1 MSEGKSVSPMA
12 EKLFYSLTN
21 AEASTSEN
29 EFDPVHHVEPTRS
42 EEGEELEGAVG
53 VVAEAGCVAKDE
65 DEDEELLEFKTQD
78 NCPPTPYEE
87 CLDLNIFETLVQQER
102 MLESQTKEC
111 AEKDGNSLNFI
122 DGSSSPKKLENADAC
137 CCPAVTPTGGHHIGD
152 SCGSSASS
160 APCSGV
166 RRKAKGTATSLE
178 EPVTNGTKKKV
189 RSNGSLKSS
198 PSQDYLQIWPSPS
211 STSNEQRN
219 EDSSSNQQ
227 KTTSPAVQVHRPLER
242 SWPPKQQH
250 RKQQAFS
257 QQEQGSEEFSFD
269 IIDTDEQCY
278 PLTGP
283 ESGAGGTD
291 FVPGEFFEQS
301 PKQMRHEKVAR
312 VVKQSLEGITESAP
326 LATPETDGS
335 LSEHTPLRL
344 GRLEQ
349 NVNSDIDCANEAT
362 VEMSNQTKA
371 PLRKAIP
378 KPEFNFPD
386 NQYVQPS
393 SSSNEPVETSND
405 IRIIKPHKPLV
416 RILSNGRGKNAS
428 NGPVNSGELLVLDA
442 MKASHII
449 FPVQNLS
456 PCARSPPSGSS
467 TRSGSPL
474 EHHSPDRHSP
484 VIMHPKPVR
493 PQPRPLTRVGCG
505 RNDLICPPT
514 PTHHARRLRV
524 LAENFGPPDL
534 RTRNVFSPE
543 IVISPETTRY
553 NELVAV
559 TGNRVDQLQVAEG
572 HEDET
577 ETDSPMRH
585 LTSTR
590 LPSIP
595 ERARGA
601 LADPDEPLPPAW
613 EARMDSH
620 GRIFYIDHATR
631 TTSWQRPGAHSGISG
646 PDQHRQQLDR
656 RYQSIRRTI
665 YDRRE
670 GSMSRSPPRF
680 GYDSINPRQGAS
692 AIAVAINTAQIE
704 SLQLDRTAH
713 PALLMICRA
722 NFYSM
727 LHTNTDAILIY
738 NRNAALKH
746 MVSRV
751 RRDPG
756 CFGRYQHNRDLVALV
771 NCFASPDKDLPT
783 GWETKVDQSGKQF
796 FIDHANRRTSFMDPR
811 VPTDCPRARH
821 RPEQLITATQT
832 APAVDIAPI
841 PPPRPPALPR
851 LSIGSPEIPVAYND
865 KVVAFLRQP
874 NILEI
879 LRERHGAAACSRNLR
894 DKINSI
900 RVEGTTALDRLSHDL
915 QLTILLSLFENDIM
929 SYIPVEA
936 RSPQGSPNHNN
947 ARVPQRAPP
956 PFRRDFEAK
965 LRTFYRKLESKG
977 FGQGPHKLK
986 LHIRRSHLLED
997 AFRRIMSANKKDLQ
1011 RGRLAVL
1018 WDTEEGLDYGGPSR
1032 EFFFLLSRELFNP
1045 YYGLFE
1051 YSANDTYTVQ
1061 VSPLSAFVDNSHDWF
1076 RFSGRVLGLA
1086 LVHQY
1091 LLDAFF
1097 TRPFYKALLRLPVA
1111 LSDLESLDNEFHQ
1124 SLQWIRDNDIG
1135 SGASLGLTFCVTEE
1149 LLGRVVERELKPGG
1163 KNIPVTEKNKRE
1175 YLERMVKW
1183 RLERGVQEQ
1192 TESLVRGFYE
1202 VVDPRLVSV
1211 FDARELELV
1220 IAGTAE
1226 IDLNDWRIN
1235 TEYRSGYHD
1244 GHQVIVWFWH
1254 VIEKF
1259 SNEQRLRLLQFVTGT
1274 SSIPYEGFAALRGST
1289 GPRRFCI
1296 EKWGKPNALPRA
1308 HTCFNRLDL
1317 PPYPTPDVLYEKL
1330 LLAVEETNTFGIE

>member
-1 MSEGKSVSPMA
+1 MESVADAVSA
-12 EKLFYSLTN
+12 SNSLTN
-21 AEASTSEN
+21 
-29 EFDPVHHVEPTRS
+29 S
-42 EEGEELEGAVG
+42 EETTNEAEEELEGAVG
-53 VVAEAGCVAKDE
+53 SSEPDINARLSIALKTTDDEE
-65 DEDEELLEFKTQD
+65 DEPPELKNQD
-78 NCPPTPYEE
+78 NLPPTPYEE
-87 CLDLNIFETLVQQER
+87 CLDLKIFETLAQQE
-102 MLESQTKEC
+102 SQ
-111 AEKDGNSLNFI
+111 AEFQHAEGKNNDTTSLRYI
-122 DGSSSPKKLENADAC
+122 DGDGTSPYRSTESSVKPSPVC
-137 CCPAVTPTGGHHIGD
+137 CAATTPTSNSGHHGD
-152 SCGSSASS
+152 SCGSSSSS

-166 RRKAKGTATSLE
+166 RRKAKVASTSLE
-178 EPVTNGTKKKV
+178 EPVANGTKKKV
-189 RSNGSLKSS
+189 RPNGSLKSS
-198 PSQDYLQIWPSPS
+198 PSQEYLQIWTTASGDVQAVEGIPV
-211 STSNEQRN
+211 
-219 EDSSSNQQ
+219 Q
-227 KTTSPAVQVHRPLER
+227 KQATSPTIQVHRPLER
-242 SWPPKQQH
+242 SWPPKHQ
-250 RKQQAFS
+250 RKQQL
-257 QQEQGSEEFSFD
+257 QQGSEEFSFD
-269 IIDTDEQCY
+269 IIDTDEQSIAEAS
-278 PLTGP
+278 TSAV
-283 ESGAGGTD
+283 EFA
-291 FVPGEFFEQS
+291 PGEFFDQN
-301 PKQMRHEKVAR
+301 PKQLRHEKVAR
-312 VVKQSLEGITESAP
+312 VIKQPLEGINEGAP

-335 LSEHTPLRL
+335 LSDNTPLRL
-344 GRLEQ
+344 GRLDRNANPDIETVAEVAEPSASSIKPLLRKTCRADYSFPDMDQQPSCSNESTTIELGAEQ
-349 NVNSDIDCANEAT
+349 N
-362 VEMSNQTKA
+362 
-371 PLRKAIP
+371 
-378 KPEFNFPD
+378 
-386 NQYVQPS
+386 
-393 SSSNEPVETSND
+393 
-405 IRIIKPHKPLV
+405 IKPHRPLT
-416 RILSNGRGKNAS
+416 RTLSNGRNKHTV
-428 NGPVNSGELLVLDA
+428 NGPLLTSDLIVGEPIRATHV
-442 MKASHII
+442 I
-449 FPVQNLS
+449 FPIQSLS

-474 EHHSPDRHSP
+474 EHSPDRSSP
-484 VIMHPKPVR
+484 VIMHPKPIR
-493 PQPRPLTRVGCG
+493 PQPRPLTRVGCS

-524 LAENFGPPDL
+524 LSDNFGPPDL
-534 RTRNVFSPE
+534 RPRNVFSPE
-543 IVISPETTRY
+543 TVMSPEMRY

-559 TGNRVDQLQVAEG
+559 TGNRVDQLRVGEG
-572 HEDET
+572 REDEI
-577 ETDSPMRH
+577 ETDSPVRH

-601 LADPDEPLPPAW
+601 LAEPEEPLPPAW

-631 TTSWQRPGAHSGISG
+631 TTSWQRPGAHAGING
-646 PDQHRQQLDR
+646 PEQHRQQLDR

-665 YDRRE
+665 YDRRD
-670 GSMSRSPPRF
+670 GGSRSPPRF
-680 GYDSINPRQGAS
+680 GFEPINPRQGAS
-692 AIAVAINTAQIE
+692 AIAVAINAAQIE
-704 SLQLDRTAH
+704 NLQFDRAAH
-713 PALLMICRA
+713 PALLMICRPD
-722 NFYSM
+722 FYSM
-727 LHTNTDAILIY
+727 LHTNTDAIQIY
-738 NRNAALKH
+738 NRNSALKH

-751 RRDPG
+751 RRDPT
-756 CFGRYQHNRDLVALV
+756 CFARYQHNRDLVALV

-783 GWETKVDQSGKQF
+783 GWETKMDQSGKQF

-821 RPEQLITATQT
+821 RPEQLVAAAAV
-832 APAVDIAPI
+832 APVDIAPI

-900 RVEGTTALDRLSHDL
+900 RVEGTAALDRLSHDL
-915 QLTILLSLFENDIM
+915 QLTILLSLFENEIM

-936 RSPQGSPNHNN
+936 RSPQGSPNLNSS
-947 ARVPQRAPP
+947 RVPQRAPP

-1135 SGASLGLTFCVTEE
+1135 SGTSLGLTFCVTEE

-1317 PPYPTPDVLYEKL
+1317 PPYPTPDILYEKL

>member
-1 MSEGKSVSPMA
+1 MSSCDE
-12 EKLFYSLTN
+12 T
-21 AEASTSEN
+21 EASPALLS
-29 EFDPVHHVEPTRS
+29 VESFASVPPES
-42 EEGEELEGAVG
+42 YDDLEGAVG
-53 VVAEAGCVAKDE
+53 TSEECVLEVASGGENLKQTD
-65 DEDEELLEFKTQD
+65 DDEEEEEPPELKNQD
-78 NCPPTPYEE
+78 DFPPTPYEE
-87 CLDLNIFETLVQQER
+87 CLDLNAFEVLAKQEQQE
-102 MLESQTKEC
+102 SQARLKQQQQDAT
-111 AEKDGNSLNFI
+111 SLNYI
-122 DGSSSPKKLENADAC
+122 ATSPTSNN
-137 CCPAVTPTGGHHIGD
+137 GHHGD
-152 SCGSSASS
+152 SCGSSNSS

-166 RRKAKGTATSLE
+166 RRKAKVKPTSQE
-178 EPVTNGTKKKV
+178 EPVSNGTKKKV
-189 RSNGSLKSS
+189 RPNGSVKSS
-198 PSQDYLQIWPSPS
+198 PSQDYLHIWAAATATAEEPDSQVVSPTIQI
-211 STSNEQRN
+211 
-219 EDSSSNQQ
+219 
-227 KTTSPAVQVHRPLER
+227 HRPLER
-242 SWPPKQQH
+242 SWPPKQS
-250 RKQQAFS
+250 RKQQVGS
-257 QQEQGSEEFSFD
+257 QSQGAEEFSFD
-269 IIDTDEQCY
+269 IIDTDEQSY
-278 PLTGP
+278 GNEQ
-283 ESGAGGTD
+283 ESVGAAAVE
-291 FVPGEFFEQS
+291 FSPGEFFEQN
-301 PKQMRHEKVAR
+301 PKQVRHEKVVR
-312 VVKQSLEGITESAP
+312 VIKQPLEGIIESAP

-344 GRLEQ
+344 GRLDRNANPDIETVSEDAEPSAS
-349 NVNSDIDCANEAT
+349 NVA
-362 VEMSNQTKA
+362 KL
-371 PLRKAIP
+371 PLRKTVVC
-378 KPEFNFPD
+378 PEYSFPE
-386 NQYVQPS
+386 QQEQQPGCSGETVPIRIS
-393 SSSNEPVETSND
+393 SSV
-405 IRIIKPHKPLV
+405 KPHRPLT
-416 RILSNGRGKNAS
+416 RALSNGKTKQTM
-428 NGPVNSGELLVLDA
+428 NGPIISGDFLIAEPI
-442 MKASHII
+442 KATHII
-449 FPVQNLS
+449 FPIQNLS
-456 PCARSPPSGSS
+456 PHARSPPSGSS

-474 EHHSPDRHSP
+474 EHSPDRSSP
-484 VIMHPKPVR
+484 VIMHPKPIR

-505 RNDLICPPT
+505 RSDPICPPT

-524 LAENFGPPDL
+524 LADNFGPPDL
-534 RTRNVFSPE
+534 RHNTVAEQPLSPE
-543 IVISPETTRY
+543 TRY
-553 NELVAV
+553 NELVAI
-559 TGNRVDQLQVAEG
+559 TGSRVDQLRVAEG
-572 HEDET
+572 REDEA

-595 ERARGA
+595 ERARGI
-601 LADPDEPLPPAW
+601 LAEPEEPLPPAW

-620 GRIFYIDHATR
+620 GRIFYIDHASR
-631 TTSWQRPGAHSGISG
+631 TTSWQRPGAHSGLSG

-665 YDRRE
+665 YDRRDA
-670 GSMSRSPPRF
+670 GNRSPPRF
-680 GYDSINPRQGAS
+680 GFENINPRQGAS
-692 AIAVAINTAQIE
+692 AIAVAVNAAQIE
-704 SLQLDRTAH
+704 NLQLDRAAH
-713 PALLMICRA
+713 PALLMICRPD
-722 NFYSM
+722 FYSM
-727 LHTNTDAILIY
+727 LHTNTDAIQIY
-738 NRNAALKH
+738 NRNSALKH

-751 RRDPG
+751 RRDPT

-771 NCFASPDKDLPT
+771 NCFAAPDKDIPS
-783 GWETKVDQSGKQF
+783 GWETKMDQSGKQF
-796 FIDHANRRTSFMDPR
+796 FIDHVNRRTSFMDPR
-811 VPTDCPRARH
+811 MPTDCPRARH
-821 RPEQLITATQT
+821 RPEQLVATT
-832 APAVDIAPI
+832 VAPIDVAPA

-894 DKINSI
+894 EKINSI
-900 RVEGTTALDRLSHDL
+900 RVEGTAALDRLSHDL
-915 QLTILLSLFENDIM
+915 QLTILLSLFENEIM

-936 RSPQGSPNHNN
+936 RSPQGSPNLNN
-947 ARVPQRAPP
+947 TSRVPQRAPP

-1135 SGASLGLTFCVTEE
+1135 SGVSLGLTFCVTEE

-1259 SNEQRLRLLQFVTGT
+1259 SNEQRD
-1274 SSIPYEGFAALRGST
+1274 FAALRGST

-1317 PPYPTPDVLYEKL
+1317 PPYPTPDILYEKL